1 MTPAGHLA
9 CAVLGEISLSRQ
21 SGGMRFVYLGLAC
34 AVAGACQRKPSETKA
49 AEPPPAPT
57 AAAPQVADG
66 AWRATPLGRDL
77 DRICNVIE
85 RSGAAA
91 LPEGEQVMATL
102 EWLPANI
109 ESESGRE
116 FLASIAQLE
125 GDAKA
130 DALEAGARRVGL
142 SDCPTAGLWR
152 GR

>member
-1 MTPAGHLA
+1 
-9 CAVLGEISLSRQ
+9 
-21 SGGMRFVYLGLAC
+21 MRFVYLGLAC
-34 AVAGACQRKPSETKA
+34 ALVGACQRKPSETKA
-49 AEPPPAPT
+49 SEPPSP
-57 AAAPQVADG
+57 AAATAPAAGAPAAAEG

-77 DRICNVIE
+77 DRICNVVE
-85 RSGAAA
+85 RSGASA

-102 EWLPANI
+102 QWLPANI

-130 DALEAGARRVGL
+130 DALDAGARKVGL
-142 SDCPTAGLWR
+142 SDCPTALLWR

>member
-1 MTPAGHLA
+1 
-9 CAVLGEISLSRQ
+9 
-21 SGGMRFVYLGLAC
+21 MRFVYLGLAC
-34 AVAGACQRKPSETKA
+34 AVAGACQRKPSEAKS
-49 AEPPPAPT
+49 EQAPV
-57 AAAPQVADG
+57 AAAPVAAAPVVAQGD
-66 AWRATPLGRDL
+66 WRSSPLGRDL
-77 DRICNVIE
+77 DRICNVVE

-102 EWLPANI
+102 QWLPANI

-130 DALEAGARRVGL
+130 DALDAGARRAGL
-142 SDCPTAGLWR
+142 SDCPTALLWR

>member
-1 MTPAGHLA
+1 
-9 CAVLGEISLSRQ
+9 
-21 SGGMRFVYLGLAC
+21 MRLVYLGLAC
-34 AVAGACQRKPSETKA
+34 AVASACQRKPSETKA
-49 AEPPPAPT
+49 TEPAAPPVGLAPV
-57 AAAPQVADG
+57 AAAPG
-66 AWRATPLGRDL
+66 TWRDTPLGRDL
-77 DRICNVIE
+77 DRICNVVE

-102 EWLPANI
+102 QWLPANI

-116 FLASIAQLE
+116 FLASIAHLE

-130 DALEAGARRVGL
+130 DALDAGARKVGL

>member
-1 MTPAGHLA
+1 
-9 CAVLGEISLSRQ
+9 
-21 SGGMRFVYLGLAC
+21 MRFVYLGLAC

-49 AEPPPAPT
+49 AEPPTAPV
-57 AAAPQVADG
+57 AAAPAAEGD
-66 AWRATPLGRDL
+66 WRTSPLGRDL
-77 DRICNVIE
+77 DRICNVVE

-102 EWLPANI
+102 QWLPANI

-116 FLASIAQLE
+116 FLASIAHLE

-130 DALEAGARRVGL
+130 DALDAGARRVGL
-142 SDCPTAGLWR
+142 SDCPTALLWR